1 MDIGIFSVCVCVCVC
16 VCVLP
21 YGGCF
26 VWDLEV
32 RIVAVCRGHSEA
44 LWAMLK

>member
-1 MDIGIFSVCVCVCVC
+1 MDIGIFSVC

-32 RIVAVCRGHSEA
+32 RIVVVCRGHSEA